1 MIVSTATIAPG
12 CDHHRQPKSLI
23 AVSPSGDRDPLARTR
38 LPRLLALEAAPR
50 RQPSTNR
57 FRDARADPADKPRE
71 PAAGALRIHGEL
83 LMLGIDVAE
92 STIVRYAVWP
102 RRPPSQSWKTFLCN
116 YAAGI
121 ASIDLFVVRI
131 ISFTAHG
138 LVVLRRA

>member
-1 MIVSTATIAPG
+1 MRSSSSAEKP
-12 CDHHRQPKSLI
+12 
-23 AVSPSGDRDPLARTR
+23 DPLSVHPETVIRWHGR
-38 LPRLLALEAAPR
+38 G
-50 RQPSTNR
+50 
-57 FRDARADPADKPRE
+57 FRAYSRWKPRHVGSRLRIDSAMRALIRRISRE
-71 PAAGALRIHGEL
+71 NPLLGALRIHGEL

-92 STIVRYAVWP
+92 STIVRYTVWP
-102 RRPPSQSWKTFLCN
+102 RRPPSQSWKTFLRN